1 MNRREEFQEKL
12 SAIPGVRKAY
22 YNPPTN
28 IRMEY
33 PCIRYSRANE
43 QVRFACNGRFVTRDR
58 YTLTLIDRNPESP
71 ILRALEEI
79 PYYSFDR
86 MYSADGLYHFVCT
99 IYY

>member
-12 SAIPGVRKAY
+12 SSIPGVRKAY
-22 YNPPTN
+22 YNAPTN

-33 PCIRYSRANE
+33 PCIRYSIASKK
-43 QVRFACNGRFVTRDR
+43 VKFACNGRFVIRDR

-86 MYSADGLYHFVCT
+86 MYSADGLHHFVCT

>member
-12 SAIPGVRKAY
+12 SSIPGVRKAY
-22 YNPPTN
+22 YNAPTN

-33 PCIRYSRANE
+33 PCIRYSIASKK
-43 QVRFACNGRFVTRDR
+43 VKFACNGRFVIRDR
-58 YTLTLIDRNPESP
+58 YTVTLIDRNPESP

-86 MYSADGLYHFVCT
+86 MYSADGLHHFVCT

>member
-1 MNRREEFQEKL
+1 MSRREEFQEKL
-12 SAIPGVRKAY
+12 SSIPGVRKAY
-22 YNPPTN
+22 YNAPTN

-33 PCIRYSRANE
+33 PCIRYSIASKK
-43 QVRFACNGRFVTRDR
+43 VKFACNGRFVIRDR

-71 ILRALEEI
+71 ILQALEEI

-86 MYSADGLYHFVCT
+86 MYSADGLHHFVCT

>member
-12 SAIPGVRKAY
+12 SSIPGVRKAY
-22 YNPPTN
+22 YNAPTN

-33 PCIRYSRANE
+33 PCIRYSIASKK
-43 QVRFACNGRFVTRDR
+43 VKFACNGRFDIRDR
-58 YTLTLIDRNPESP
+58 YTVTLIDRNPESP
-71 ILRALEEI
+71 ILQALEEI

-86 MYSADGLYHFVCT
+86 MYSADGLHHFVCT

>member
-33 PCIRYSRANE
+33 PCIRYLMSNKK
-43 QVRFACNGRFVTRDR
+43 VRFACNGRFVVRDR
-58 YTLTLIDRNPESP
+58 YALTLIDRNPESP
-71 ILRALEEI
+71 ILRALEEF

-86 MYSADGLYHFVCT
+86 MYSTDGLYHFVCT

>member
-12 SAIPGVRKAY
+12 SSIPGVRKAY
-22 YNPPTN
+22 YNAPTN

-33 PCIRYSRANE
+33 PCIRYSIASKK
-43 QVRFACNGRFVTRDR
+43 VKFACNGRFVIRDR

-71 ILRALEEI
+71 ILQALEEI

>member
-12 SAIPGVRKAY
+12 SSIPGVRKAY
-22 YNPPTN
+22 YNAPTN

-33 PCIRYSRANE
+33 PCIRYSIASKK
-43 QVRFACNGRFVTRDR
+43 VKFACNGRFVIRDR
-58 YTLTLIDRNPESP
+58 YTVTLIDRNPESP
-71 ILRALEEI
+71 ILQALEEI

-86 MYSADGLYHFVCT
+86 MYSADGLHHFVCT